1 MEPWLQP
8 EDELVAPQVRDLHT
22 SLQQALY
29 WARQHLEVTPEE
41 VLWWEPA
48 PGVPSI
54 GARIQ
59 HLIRSSQRLAAY
71 AFDPAADPE
80 QLAAHAAQDWLPS
93 RCSKQELLQELE
105 ATFRQLQEQL
115 RRAEPEALQQPCFV
129 GRKRLPVRRSTLVHH
144 IAEHAS
150 YHAGQLIVL
159 LRLWQ
164 AQHRT

>member
-1 MEPWLQP
+1 MEPWLQL
-8 EDELVAPQVRDLHT
+8 EDQPTAPQLLDLLK

-29 WARQHLEVTPEE
+29 WVRQHLQATPEE
-41 VLWWEPA
+41 ALWWEPA

-54 GARIQ
+54 GARLQ
-59 HLIRSSQRLAAY
+59 HLIRSSQRLATY
-71 AFDPAADPE
+71 AFEPAPDPE

-93 RCSKQELLQELE
+93 HCSKQELAQELE
-105 ATFRQLQEQL
+105 ATFRRIEERL
-115 RRAEPEALQQPCFV
+115 RSIEPEALYQLCSV
-129 GRKRLPVRRSTLVHH
+129 GRKRLPVRRSTVVHH

-164 AQHRT
+164 AQHRG